1 VIDDPHQLA
10 RLLNGTV
17 LAGRAIES
25 VMIEGSDDRAL
36 AIRSLPGNQLVEWQ
50 TARELLRLTGRWPV
64 IASLADLD
72 VHTLF
77 SRSPYAWGFDVDTSQ
92 ARIVTR
98 SEVLDT
104 RDALAARRVLH
115 RHVSV
120 ASLVDREVGATE
132 LAIGRRP
139 SDAELTEELGVGITP
154 RPWVRKERSP
164 TIGEVD
170 AWFNEWAG
178 QDHPRLASLDPG
190 YLDGFVPYNGWLVFL
205 PTASWWN
212 TPAYLSFFGAEG
224 PGGAEC
230 LIAVLRS
237 WARRYEAELVAHHG
251 TWLQFHVGSPPR
263 SISDALVLAREQHI
277 MAVDTLSRAGVP
289 VWYHARVLVGRPTWI
304 LHERP

>member
-1 VIDDPHQLA
+1 MIDDPHQLA

-139 SDAELTEELGVGITP
+139 SDAELTEELGVGIAKEP
-154 RPWVRKERSP
+154 RTHADRNRRARRDAGARSSDHHARRSAA
-164 TIGEVD
+164 D
-170 AWFNEWAG
+170 A
-178 QDHPRLASLDPG
+178 
-190 YLDGFVPYNGWLVFL
+190 GFVSGHDARRERLHH
-205 PTASWWN
+205 
-212 TPAYLSFFGAEG
+212 EG
-224 PGGAEC
+224 PRHEGDERH
-230 LIAVLRS
+230 RS
-237 WARRYEAELVAHHG
+237 HG
-251 TWLQFHVGSPPR
+251 KG
-263 SISDALVLAREQHI
+263 
-277 MAVDTLSRAGVP
+277 
-289 VWYHARVLVGRPTWI
+289 
-304 LHERP
+304 